1 MLPRDENL
9 ELELFGQKKSSG
21 GINFKDYDNIPVQVS
36 AEEGDVPDPIE
47 HFGDMEN
54 FPEVLKN
61 NLELAGYDTPTPVQ
75 KYSIPIVLKAGRD
88 LMACAQTGSG
98 KTAGFLFPLISMLL
112 KDELPEPNQG
122 GGGGGF
128 YNRCSKHYPYAL
140 ILSPTRE
147 LTTQVLVFDV
157 WLES

>member
-1 MLPRDENL
+1 MLPADENL

-36 AEEGDVPDPIE
+36 AEEGEVPEPIE
-47 HFGDMEN
+47 EFDDLDE
-54 FPEVLKN
+54 FPIALRN
-61 NLELAGYDTPTPVQ
+61 ALELAGYEKPTPVQ

-112 KDELPEPNQG
+112 RGELPEPG
-122 GGGGGF
+122 GGGGGGSF
-128 YNRCSKHYPYAL
+128 YSRRSKHYPYAL

-147 LTTQVLVFDV
+147 LTTQVCV
-157 WLES
+157 SH